1 MPDLIVNRR
10 GAVTVLTINR
20 PGSMNAFT
28 NQVVAELSAAIEEF
42 GQDRTQLVAVITGT
56 GDKAFCAG
64 ADLKEMAGYVESA
77 TQLPMIYEPDICGIA
92 ACEKPTIAALNG
104 PALAG
109 GLELALCCDI
119 RIALTTA
126 WFALPEVKLGLIPGL
141 AVTTLPRLLPMGA
154 ALDLVMSG
162 ERMSVDEAHRLGLV
176 QRVVEPEELLDIAVA
191 KAEAI
196 AANSPTAV
204 WGAKKALKYY
214 RDLQLAEAHRYYE
227 AVVHRVMLA
236 GDLHEGPRSFAEKRS
251 PSFARGWPSPLADE
265 TRRDRSSASP
275 EPGPP

>member
-1 MPDLIVNRR
+1 VSDLMVEKR

-20 PGSMNAFT
+20 PASMNAFT
-28 NQVVAELSAAIEEF
+28 NQVRADLSVAIADF
-42 GQDRTQLVAVITGT
+42 GKDPDQLVAIITGA
-56 GDKAFCAG
+56 GEKAFCAG
-64 ADLKEMAGYVESA
+64 ADLKEMADYVDGA
-77 TQLPMIYEPDICGIA
+77 TKLPMIYEPDICGIA

-104 PALAG
+104 LTLAG

-119 RIALTTA
+119 RIASTTA

-141 AVTTLPRLLPMGA
+141 AVTTLPRLLSMGA

-162 ERMSVDEAHRLGLV
+162 ERISVEDAYRLGLV
-176 QRVVEPEELLDIAVA
+176 QRVVAPEDLMSTAMA

-204 WGAKKALKYY
+204 WGAKKVLKYA
-214 RDLQLAEAHRYYE
+214 RDLQLAEAQRYYE

-236 GDLHEGPRSFAEKRS
+236 GDLHEGPRSFAEKRA
-251 PSFARGWPSPLADE
+251 PTFARTWPSPFPD
-265 TRRDRSSASP
+265 
-275 EPGPP
+275 